1 MPNNVAND
9 NQDPELVR
17 PPMAQW
23 SGLITTIPVEDAGV
37 NDGGDQQSLSAMM
50 E

>member
-17 PPMAQW
+17 PPMAQR
-23 SGLITTIPVEDAGV
+23 SGLVTTIPVEDARV
-37 NDGGDQQSLSAMM
+37 NDGDDQQSLSAMM
-50 E
+50 G